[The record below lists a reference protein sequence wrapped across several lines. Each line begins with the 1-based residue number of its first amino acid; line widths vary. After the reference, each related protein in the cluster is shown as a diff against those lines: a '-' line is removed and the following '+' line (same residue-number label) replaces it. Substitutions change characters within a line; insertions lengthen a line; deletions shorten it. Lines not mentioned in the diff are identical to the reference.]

1 MEAHGNIG
9 TMRTRGTSLLLPR
22 GGCWPNPEQELLLR
36 AAIFQ
41 GERSI
46 HGWHLW
52 KKGTDIE
59 TNTLDIRSFR
69 AAGIKT
75 MILKEAA

>member
-1 MEAHGNIG
+1 
-9 TMRTRGTSLLLPR
+9 
-22 GGCWPNPEQELLLR
+22 LLLR